1 MRERLKF
8 SGIFSNLNSQKFFVY
23 LYSFQKIYFIR
34 ARLAE
39 FIHLHNHSH
48 YSLLDAICT
57 IEGLVNTAK
66 KFNMKALA
74 LTDHGVMYGSMEFYK
89 KAKKA
94 GIKPILGCEVYI
106 VTRGSR
112 FDRKDT
118 AEQDTL
124 LGSDKDTTLQA
135 GKGKKKSNYNH
146 LVLLAKDLKGYENLV
161 KLCSIGHTEGFYY
174 KPRIDMEVLKLHSEG
189 LVCLSACAGGVVSS
203 HVARGDFDL
212 AKEIALEFKEIFGED
227 FYLEI
232 QDHGLEIEERI
243 RAYVPKL
250 AKEIGVK
257 IIATNDVHYIEHKH
271 HIPHNLYLYINSDL
285 SKDKE
290 GKDLEKDLRYETD
303 QVYLKTQEEMC
314 KLFKDYPE
322 AIQSTLEV
330 ADKCNLELPE
340 NVYHMPNFPIPKEA
354 KVKTLNEYL
363 EKLATEGLYEKVKNV
378 TQVELDRL
386 KVELEVIT
394 NMNFAGYF
402 LIVADFVNHSKR
414 NGIYVGPGRGSAAGS
429 LVCYAMGITNV
440 NPIEYNLL
448 FERFLNPERVSMP
461 DIDIDF
467 QDDKR
472 DEVINYSRE
481 KYGANSVSQ
490 IVTFNKLKTKAVLKD
505 VGRVLNYP
513 FDTINEVT
521 KHVPSIF
528 GKIKSLTDCYNDI
541 PDFKQY
547 FDQAKDRKKL
557 LDYSVVL
564 ENLNKNVSMH
574 ASGVVIAPSDIS
586 NYVPIAKAPQ
596 SDNQYMTQY
605 DMKMLEDAGLI
616 KMDFLGLKELKILQQ
631 TVDLI
636 KKRHNID
643 IDLDTLPL
651 DDAKTYELFST
662 GNTIGI
668 FQFSKPKMREYLA
681 KLKPKN
687 INDLAAM
694 NALYRPGPMDL
705 IPDFIDRK
713 HERKEVTYL
722 HKDMETV
729 LKETYGVIVYQEQV
743 MQLVRVIAG
752 YSLAKADLVR
762 RAMGKKDEKLMKE
775 QEEQFIEGAAEK
787 GYKQKTAKEIF
798 KLILKFADYGFN
810 KSHSVAYSVLA
821 YYTAYLKTHYPLE
834 FMTSQLN
841 CRYED
846 MDEMV
851 LLINDCKRM
860 KISLEL
866 PDVNTCFSEFTINPN
881 AENQILFGLTAI
893 KNVGRA
899 AVENII
905 KERTEHGKFEGFID
919 FCSRVDSRVVNKKTL
934 ESLIYAGAFDS
945 INKNRRLL
953 YDHFEGIMQKYGAR
967 KSVDEGQS
975 NLFGGSK
982 QKSNKE
988 HILDQLAGYRDWTD
1002 REKLSNEKSV
1012 LGLYISSH
1020 PLNDYEIEINSLNP
1034 IKFSDFSDMD
1044 SEVIDWSKFQ
1054 RVKMCGVINDL
1065 KLKQSKKGNRFAVF
1079 QLEDFTGQGEC
1090 VVFPKTYEEYKEILR
1105 SDMIVTVI
1113 GKAEENGN
1121 SIKILV
1127 DEIKPIF
1134 KMDPAKAAEIA
1145 ANGKL
1150 NETNGASQ
1158 RIIIRVDANSFDPKK
1173 MYEIK
1178 GILRMKKGGNTSIC
1192 IKLKN
1197 GTKESMLELENSKIH
1212 YDGYAEMILAEIFG
1226 KDNIILQQQN
1236 ALETKS

>member
-1 MRERLKF
+1 M
-8 SGIFSNLNSQKFFVY
+8 
-23 LYSFQKIYFIR
+23 
-34 ARLAE
+34 AE

-48 YSLLDAICT
+48 FSLLDAICT
-57 IEGLVNTAK
+57 IEGLVDAAK
-66 KFNMKALA
+66 EHNMPALA
-74 LTDHGVMYGSMEFYK
+74 LTDHGVMYGAMEFYK

-94 GIKPILGCEVYI
+94 KIKPIIGCEVYI
-106 VTRGSR
+106 VTKGSR
-112 FDRKDT
+112 FDRNKDNT
-118 AEQDTL
+118 ELDTI
-124 LGSDKDTTLQA
+124 LGKDKA
-135 GKGKKKSNYNH
+135 GNQIGKLSKRKSNYNH
-146 LVLLAKDLKGYENLV
+146 LVLLAKDLEGYNNLV
-161 KLCSIGHTEGFYY
+161 KLCSIGHMEGFYY
-174 KPRIDMEVLKLHSEG
+174 KPRIDTEILKEHSKG

-203 HVARGDFDL
+203 HILKDDLDAAREAAIIYKDIFD
-212 AKEIALEFKEIFGED
+212 KD

-232 QDHGLEIEERI
+232 QNHGMEIEAKI
-243 RAYVPKL
+243 RAHVPKL
-250 AKEIGVK
+250 AKELGLK
-257 IIATNDVHYIEHKH
+257 MIATNDIHYIKHEH
-271 HIPHNLYLYINSDL
+271 HIPHNLYLYINTDL

-290 GKDLEKDLRYETD
+290 GKNLEKELRYETD
-303 QVYLKTQEEMC
+303 QVYFKSAEEMC
-314 KLFKDYPE
+314 KLFKDFPE
-322 AIQSTLEV
+322 AIQSTLDV

-354 KVKTLNEYL
+354 KVKTLDEYL
-363 EKLATEGLYEKVKNV
+363 EKIAFEGLKKKIKKV
-378 TQVELDRL
+378 TSAETERL
-386 KVELEVIT
+386 KLELEVIT

-429 LVCYAMGITNV
+429 LVCYVLGITNV
-440 NPIEYNLL
+440 NPLDYNLL

-472 DEVINYSRE
+472 DEVINYSKE

-513 FDTINEVT
+513 FDTINEIT
-521 KHVPSIF
+521 KLVPSIF
-528 GKIKSLTDCYNDI
+528 GKIKSLSDCYRDI
-541 PDFKQY
+541 PEFKQY
-547 FDQAKDRKKL
+547 FDQNREKKKL
-557 LDYSVVL
+557 LDYAIVL

-586 NYVPIAKAPQ
+586 NYVPVAKAPQ

-631 TVDLI
+631 TVNLI
-636 KKRHNID
+636 KKRHNKS

-651 DDAKTYELFST
+651 DDEKTYELFST

-668 FQFSKPKMREYLA
+668 FQFSKPKMREYLS

-713 HERKEVTYL
+713 HGRKDVTYL
-722 HKDMETV
+722 HNDMEPV
-729 LKETYGVIVYQEQV
+729 LNETYGVIVYQEQV

-775 QEEQFIEGAAEK
+775 QEEEFAKGAAEK
-787 GYKQKTAKEIF
+787 GYSKKTAKEIF

-821 YYTAYLKTHYPLE
+821 YYTAYLKTHYTLE

-841 CRYED
+841 CRYGD

-866 PDVNTCFSEFTINPN
+866 PDINICFSEFTINPD

-905 KERTEHGKFEGFID
+905 KERTEHGPFMGFVD
-919 FCSRVDSRVVNKKTL
+919 FCSRVDTRVVNKKTM

-945 INKNRRLL
+945 INKNRKMLF
-953 YDHFEGIMQKYGAR
+953 DHFEPIMTKYGS
-967 KSVDEGQS
+967 KKTGDHGQS
-975 NLFGGSK
+975 NLFGGAK
-982 QKSNKE
+982 IKSNKD
-988 HILDQLAGYRDWTD
+988 HILEQLAGYRDWSD

-1020 PLNDYEIEINSLNP
+1020 PLNDYEYEINKLSSLR
-1034 IKFSDFSDMD
+1034 FSDLSDMNA
-1044 SEVIDWSKFQ
+1044 EEIDFSKLQ
-1054 RVKMCGVINDL
+1054 RVKMCGIINDL

-1079 QLEDFTGQGEC
+1079 MLEDFTGQGEC
-1090 VVFPKTYEEYKEILR
+1090 VVFPKTYEEYKEVLR
-1105 SDMIVTVI
+1105 GDMIVQIV

-1121 SIKILV
+1121 AIKVLV
-1127 DEIKPIF
+1127 DEIKPIM
-1134 KMDPAKAAEIA
+1134 KMDPSKDKE
-1145 ANGKL
+1145 
-1150 NETNGASQ
+1150 NEKGENKDGIE
-1158 RIIIRVDANSFDPKK
+1158 RIIIKVDANKFDPQKI
-1173 MYEIK
+1173 YEIS
-1178 GILRMKKGGNTSIC
+1178 GILRMKKGGNAGVWIN
-1192 IKLKN
+1192 LKN
-1197 GTKESMLELENSKIH
+1197 GSKESMLELENTKIH
-1212 YDGYAEMILAEIFG
+1212 YDGYTEMILSEIFG
-1226 KDNIILQQQN
+1226 KDNIILQ
-1236 ALETKS
+1236 

>member
-1 MRERLKF
+1 M
-8 SGIFSNLNSQKFFVY
+8 
-23 LYSFQKIYFIR
+23 
-34 ARLAE
+34 AE

-48 YSLLDAICT
+48 YSLLDAIST
-57 IEGLVNTAK
+57 IEGLVNAAK
-66 KFNMKALA
+66 EFNMPALA
-74 LTDHGVMYGSMEFYK
+74 LTDHGVMYGAMEFYK

-94 GIKPILGCEVYI
+94 KIKPILGCEVYI
-106 VTRGSR
+106 VTKGSR
-112 FDRKDT
+112 FDKSTDT
-118 AEQDTL
+118 SEQDTL
-124 LGSDKDTTLQA
+124 LGKDKN
-135 GKGKKKSNYNH
+135 GKTIGKLSKRKSNYDH
-146 LVLLAKDLKGYENLV
+146 LVLLAKDFKGYQNLV

-174 KPRIDMEVLKLHSEG
+174 KPRIDSDILKEYSEG

-203 HVARGDFDL
+203 HIVRGDLDA
-212 AKEIALEFKEIFGED
+212 AKEAAIIYKDIFGSD

-232 QDHGLEIEERI
+232 QNHGMEIEEKV
-243 RAYVPKL
+243 RAYMPKL
-250 AKEIGVK
+250 GKELGLK
-257 IIATNDVHYIEHKH
+257 LIATNDIHYIKHEH
-271 HIPHNLYLYINSDL
+271 HIPHNLYLYINTDL

-290 GKDLEKDLRYETD
+290 GKNLEVDLRYETD
-303 QVYLKTQEEMC
+303 QVYFKSAEEMC
-314 KLFKDYPE
+314 KIFKDYPE

-340 NVYHMPNFPIPKEA
+340 NVYHMPKFPIPKDSGA
-354 KVKTLNEYL
+354 KDLNEYL
-363 EKLATEGLYEKVKNV
+363 EKLSYEGLEKKIKKVTNV
-378 TQVELDRL
+378 ETERL
-386 KVELEVIT
+386 KTELEVIT
-394 NMNFAGYF
+394 KMNFSGYF

-429 LVCYAMGITNV
+429 LVCYALGITNV
-440 NPIEYNLL
+440 NPLEYNLL

-472 DEVINYSRE
+472 DDVINYSKE
-481 KYGANSVSQ
+481 KYGVNSVSQ

-513 FDTINEVT
+513 FDTINEIT
-521 KHVPSIF
+521 KNVPSIF
-528 GKIKSLTDCYNDI
+528 GKIKSLTDCYKDI
-541 PDFKQY
+541 PEFKQY
-547 FDQAKDRKKL
+547 FDQAKERKKL
-557 LDYSVVL
+557 LDYSIVL

-586 NYVPIAKAPQ
+586 DYVPIAKAPQ
-596 SDNQYMTQY
+596 TDNQYMTQY
-605 DMKMLEDAGLI
+605 DMKMLEEAGLI

-631 TVDLI
+631 SIDLI

-651 DDAKTYELFST
+651 DDAKTYEMFSS

-668 FQFSKPKMREYLA
+668 FQFSKPKMREYLS

-713 HERKEVTYL
+713 FERKEVTYL
-722 HKDMETV
+722 HKDMEPV
-729 LKETYGVIVYQEQV
+729 LRETYGIIVYQEQV

-775 QEEQFIEGAAEK
+775 QEEEFIQGAAER
-787 GYKQKTAKEIF
+787 GYSKKTAKEIF

-860 KISLEL
+860 NITLKL
-866 PDVNTCFSEFTINPN
+866 PDINTSFSAFTINPN
-881 AENQILFGLTAI
+881 AENEILFGLTAI
-893 KNVGRA
+893 KNVGKG
-899 AVENII
+899 AVENLV
-905 KERTEHGKFEGFID
+905 KERTEHGPFAGFVD
-919 FCSRVDSRVVNKKTL
+919 FCSRADSRVVNKKTM
-934 ESLIYAGAFDS
+934 EGLIYAGAFDS
-945 INKNRRLL
+945 INKNRKML
-953 YDHFEGIMQKYGAR
+953 YDHYEAIVAKYGA
-967 KSVDEGQS
+967 KKISDAGQS
-975 NLFGGSK
+975 SLFGGK
-982 QKSNKE
+982 QKTNSD
-988 HILDQLAGYRDWTD
+988 HILEQLSGYRDWSD

-1012 LGLYISSH
+1012 LGIYISSH
-1020 PLNDYEIEINSLNP
+1020 PLNDYEAEINKLNP
-1034 IKFSDFSDMD
+1034 IKFGDFSDMEAD
-1044 SEVIDWSKFQ
+1044 EIDFNKFQ
-1054 RVKMCGVINDL
+1054 RVRMCGVINDL

-1079 QLEDFTGQGEC
+1079 MLEDFTGQGEC

-1105 SDMIVTVI
+1105 SDMIVSVI

-1121 SIKILV
+1121 SVKVLV

-1134 KMDPAKAAEIA
+1134 KMAP
-1145 ANGKL
+1145 GQ
-1150 NETNGASQ
+1150 ETTEKTKDTIEK
-1158 RIIIRVDANSFDPKK
+1158 IIIKVDANTFNPQKI
-1173 MYEIK
+1173 YEIK
-1178 GILRMKKGGNTSIC
+1178 GILRMKKGGGSTIY
-1192 IKLKN
+1192 IQLKN
-1197 GTKESMLELENSKIH
+1197 GSKESLMELSDQKIH
-1212 YDGYAEMILAEIFG
+1212 YDGYTEMILTEIFG
-1226 KDNIILQQQN
+1226 KDNIILQ
-1236 ALETKS
+1236 

>member
-1 MRERLKF
+1 
-8 SGIFSNLNSQKFFVY
+8 
-23 LYSFQKIYFIR
+23 
-34 ARLAE
+34 LAE

-57 IEGLVNTAK
+57 IEGLVNAAK
-66 KFNMKALA
+66 EFKMPALA
-74 LTDHGVMYGSMEFYK
+74 LTDHGVMYGAMDFYK

-94 GIKPILGCEVYI
+94 GVKPILGCEVYI
-106 VTRGSR
+106 VTKGSR
-112 FDRKDT
+112 FERNKDST
-118 AEQDTL
+118 EQDTL
-124 LGSDKDTTLQA
+124 LGKDKNGNQI
-135 GKGKKKSNYNH
+135 GRNSKRKSNYNH
-146 LVLLAKDLKGYENLV
+146 LVLLAKDLKGYNNLV
-161 KLCSIGHTEGFYY
+161 KLCSIGYTEGFYY
-174 KPRIDMEVLKLHSEG
+174 KPRIDIEILKQHSEG

-203 HVARGDFDL
+203 HIVQGNLDK
-212 AKEIALEFKEIFGED
+212 AKETAVIYKEIFGGD

-232 QDHGLEIEERI
+232 QNHGIEIEEKI
-243 RAYVPKL
+243 RAHMPKL
-250 AKEIGVK
+250 AKELGLK
-257 IIATNDVHYIEHKH
+257 LIATNDIHYIKYEH
-271 HIPHNLYLYINSDL
+271 HIPHNLYLYINTDL

-290 GKDLEKDLRYETD
+290 GKNLETDLRYETD
-303 QVYLKTQEEMC
+303 QVYFKSPEEMC
-314 KLFKDYPE
+314 ELFKDYPE

-340 NVYHMPNFPIPKEA
+340 NVYHMPKFPIPKEA
-354 KVKTLNEYL
+354 KVKTLDEYL
-363 EKLATEGLYEKVKNV
+363 EKLAFEGLEGKIKNV
-378 TQVELDRL
+378 TSVETERL
-386 KVELEVIT
+386 KLEIEVIK
-394 NMNFAGYF
+394 NMNFSGYF

-429 LVCYAMGITNV
+429 LVCYALGITNV
-440 NPIEYNLL
+440 NPLDYNLL

-513 FDTINEVT
+513 FDTINEIT

-528 GKIKSLTDCYNDI
+528 GKIKSLTDCYKEI
-541 PDFKQY
+541 TEFRQY

-557 LDYSVVL
+557 LDYAIVL

-586 NYVPIAKAPQ
+586 DYVPIAKAPQ
-596 SDNQYMTQY
+596 SDNQFMTQY

-631 TVDLI
+631 AVDLI
-636 KKRHNID
+636 KNRHNID

-651 DDAKTYELFST
+651 DDAKTYELFAA

-668 FQFSKPKMREYLA
+668 FQFSKPKMREYLS

-705 IPDFIDRK
+705 IPDFIERK
-713 HERKEVTYL
+713 HGRKEVTYL
-722 HKDMETV
+722 HPDMELV
-729 LKETYGVIVYQEQV
+729 LNETYGIIVYQEQV

-775 QEEQFIEGAAEK
+775 QEEEFTKGAAEK
-787 GYKQKTAKEIF
+787 GYNKKTAKEIF

-810 KSHSVAYSVLA
+810 KSHSVAYSILA
-821 YYTAYLKTHYPLE
+821 YYTAYLKTHYTLE

-841 CRYED
+841 CRHGD

-866 PDVNTCFSEFTINPN
+866 PDINMCFGEFTINPN
-881 AENQILFGLTAI
+881 TENQILFGLTAI

-905 KERTEHGKFEGFID
+905 KERTENGPFMGFVD
-919 FCSRVDSRVVNKKTL
+919 FCSRVDSRVVNKKTM
-934 ESLIYAGAFDS
+934 ESLIFAGAFDS
-945 INKNRRLL
+945 INKNRKMLF
-953 YDHFEGIMQKYGAR
+953 DHFEPIMTKYGTK
-967 KSVDEGQS
+967 KSGDNGQS
-975 NLFGGSK
+975 NLFGGTKS
-982 QKSNKE
+982 KSNKDQ
-988 HILDQLAGYRDWTD
+988 ILEQLEGYRDWTE

-1020 PLNDYEIEINSLNP
+1020 PLNDYEYEINKLSTLR
-1034 IKFSDFSDMD
+1034 FGDFMDMD
-1044 SEVIDWSKFQ
+1044 SEEIDFNKLQ
-1054 RVKMCGVINDL
+1054 RVRMCGVINDL
-1065 KLKQSKKGNRFAVF
+1065 KIKQSKKGNRFAVF
-1079 QLEDFTGQGEC
+1079 MLEDFTGQGEC

-1105 SDMIVTVI
+1105 SDMIVSII

-1121 SIKILV
+1121 AIKVLV
-1127 DEIKPIF
+1127 DEIKPIM
-1134 KMDPAKAAEIA
+1134 KMDPSKT
-1145 ANGKL
+1145 GD
-1150 NETNGASQ
+1150 NEPREGVQ
-1158 RIIIRVDANSFDPKK
+1158 KIIIKVDANTFNAQKI
-1173 MYEIK
+1173 YEIT
-1178 GILRMKKGGNTSIC
+1178 GILRMKKGGNSSIC
-1192 IKLKN
+1192 ISLKN
-1197 GTKESMLELENSKIH
+1197 GSKESMLELENSKIH
-1212 YDGYAEMILAEIFG
+1212 YDGYTEMILAEIFG
-1226 KDNIILQQQN
+1226 KDNIILQ
-1236 ALETKS
+1236 